1 MRTSAGHSIELTKT
15 VFRLGN
21 VRIGLDSFVLTVN
34 EDPKPDLTLRLL
46 EILSN
51 ARFELQVRLRL
62 KDTES
67 RQLHRW
73 PILVIES
80 GKIEALMGLEGLIC
94 DHLGCQE
101 KVLPVTLPFLRFM

>member
-1 MRTSAGHSIELTKT
+1 M
-15 VFRLGN
+15 FRLGN
-21 VRIGLDSFVLTVN
+21 VRIGPDSFVLTVN
-34 EDPKPDLTLRLL
+34 EDPKPDLALRLL

-67 RQLHRW
+67 RQLRRW

-80 GKIEALMGLEGLIC
+80 GKIETLMGLEGLVC

-101 KVLPVTLPFLRFM
+101 KVLLVTLSFLRFL